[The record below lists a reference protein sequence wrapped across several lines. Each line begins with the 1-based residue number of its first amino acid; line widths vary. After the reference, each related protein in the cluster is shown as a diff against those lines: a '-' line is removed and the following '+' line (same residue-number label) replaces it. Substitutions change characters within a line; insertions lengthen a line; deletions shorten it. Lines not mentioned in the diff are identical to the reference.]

1 MSNYLYWSGLVANIA
16 LMLFVALCIW
26 VWFIWPFVE
35 AMSITRCFICASK
48 TSGCKPTVRAIIRTL
63 KYWYL
68 DLLFGRGWR
77 RISNRQFEW

>member
-35 AMSITRCFICASK
+35 A
-48 TSGCKPTVRAIIRTL
+48 
-63 KYWYL
+63 
-68 DLLFGRGWR
+68 
-77 RISNRQFEW
+77 